1 MFLGPKTTK
10 QNCFHT
16 GWAPPVIC
24 WFVNHNKT
32 PLKPSSWNIYSTI
45 NPIDSSHFFVRR
57 FGSREVL
64 YVFPILYPGAGGW
77 NQPRSMA
84 SSSAA
89 AEVTWPSPT
98 LDRTRPLWRAS
109 VHRWPGPEKMET
121 FGDLPGLVYK
131 HTKNWW
137 ERSTILNG
145 EINYFDWAIF
155 NSKL

>member
-16 GWAPPVIC
+16 GWGPPVRS
-24 WFVNHNKT
+24 WFINHNKT
-32 PLKPSSWNIYSTI
+32 PMKTSSWNIPHKP
-45 NPIDSSHFFVRR
+45 NR
-57 FGSREVL
+57 FQPLFCSAFRFTLSVV
-64 YVFPILYPGAGGW
+64 YVFPILYPAGGW

-89 AEVTWPSPT
+89 AEMTWPSPT

-109 VHRWPGPEKMET
+109 VHRWPGPEQMET
-121 FGDLPGLVYK
+121 FGDLPGLVNIQK
-131 HTKNWW
+131 TM